1 MFSFSQLNEIQ
12 ILMFG
17 LILLR
22 MSAFVV
28 SAAIFSTSNIPAQL
42 KILAAVVFTIVI
54 FNPIATN
61 EAMVR
66 LSESQANLLM
76 LAGREVLVGLVLG
89 FVTRLFFFAVSMA
102 GEIVSISTGLGQAQM
117 YNPIMGSMSNA
128 MEQFY
133 SIIATLVF
141 LSMNGHHTVILGI
154 VESFS
159 STPVAELSFGYS
171 SFAELVMKIQS
182 FFIIGIKIS
191 APVLVSMMI
200 IQLGMALLSRVVPQ
214 INVMVT
220 SSSVTVLI
228 GFFIMFVSLPLL
240 VMQMSGVVDFS
251 MNEFF
256 KFLRTV

>member
-28 SAAIFSTSNIPAQL
+28 SAAIFSTANIPPQL

-66 LSESQANLLM
+66 LSETQADLLM

-191 APVLVSMMI
+191 APVLVSMMV

-220 SSSVTVLI
+220 SASVTVLI
-228 GFFIMFVSLPLL
+228 GFIIMFVSLPLL
-240 VMQMSGVVDFS
+240 VLQMAGVVDFS